1 MSRIVYLAFP
11 TGGISG
17 GQKMIVR
24 HVETLRDLGFE
35 ALVWRNGATA
45 APAWME
51 QQAPVEVATPFRPD
65 DVLVVPSDALNAIR
79 ATAEMAQRVLIFCQ
93 NQISFAVLG
102 FEALERFPASRF
114 PTFMTPGAC
123 SADAVRRVYPDAAV
137 EIVRCFADERI
148 FMPGPER
155 REAIA
160 LSPRKRPNEARAIR
174 HLLRKLH
181 PRHAGLPWVEL
192 ENVSEQEVARAFG
205 QSSLFL
211 SLSRFEAVGMT
222 PLEAM
227 ACGCIC
233 AGFLGIG
240 GQDFGTPENGFW
252 APEDDVY
259 AAADALAAAADL
271 VATGGPA
278 LGRMQEAARETARL
292 WSYAAFRDEL
302 EAVWMRLAPEARRRD
317 GPLD

>member
-1 MSRIVYLAFP
+1 VSRIVYLAFP
-11 TGGISG
+11 TGAVSG

-35 ALVWRNGATA
+35 AVIWRNSANA
-45 APAWME
+45 APAWI
-51 QQAPVEVATPFRPD
+51 QQRAPTEVATPFRPD
-65 DVLVVPSDALNAIR
+65 DVLVAPSDAPNAMA
-79 ATAEMAQRVLIFCQ
+79 ATAEMTQRVLVFCQ
-93 NQISFAVLG
+93 NQFSFAALG
-102 FEALERFPASRF
+102 FEALERFPAARF
-114 PTFMTPGAC
+114 PTFLTPGAC
-123 SADAVRRVYPDAAV
+123 SAEAVRRIYPTAEV
-137 EIVRCFADERI
+137 EIIRCFADERI
-148 FMPGPER
+148 FAPGAER
-155 REAIA
+155 RDAVA
-160 LSPRKRPNEARAIR
+160 LSPRKRPSEARAIR
-174 HLLRKLH
+174 HLLHKLH
-181 PRHAGLPWVEL
+181 PRHAALPWVEL
-192 ENVSEQEVARAFG
+192 DNVSEQEVAQAFG
-205 QSSLFL
+205 RSSLFL

-227 ACGCIC
+227 ASGCVC

-259 AAADALAAAADL
+259 AAAEALAAAADL

-278 LGRMQEAARETARL
+278 LARMREAARETARL

-302 EAVWMRLAPEARRRD
+302 ETVWMRLAPEARRRN